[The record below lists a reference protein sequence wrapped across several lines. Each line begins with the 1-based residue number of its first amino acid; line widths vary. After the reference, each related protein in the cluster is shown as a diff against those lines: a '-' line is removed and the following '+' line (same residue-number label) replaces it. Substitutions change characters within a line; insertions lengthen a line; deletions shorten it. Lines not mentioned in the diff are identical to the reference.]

1 MEYLGG
7 GRGAHGLCSVR
18 RRFGGG
24 ARRPESAWPATATSG
39 ADGEGQAAQ
48 SGPTLDGYAA
58 AGQRGGRDRVQ
69 GGSTNGGSEQE
80 GSISRGLFAEISE
93 QPLSSGDVPVFGVR
107 LFRYATGAQNAGSR
121 RERDRD

>member
-1 MEYLGG
+1 MEYLGERG
-7 GRGAHGLCSVR
+7 GAHGLCSVR

-24 ARRPESAWPATATSG
+24 ARRTESAWPETAASG

-48 SGPTLDGYAA
+48 SSPTLNGYAA

-69 GGSTNGGSEQE
+69 GGSTSGGSEQE
-80 GSISRGLFAEISE
+80 GSTRRGLFAEISE

-107 LFRYATGAQNAGSR
+107 LFRHPAGAQNAGSR
-121 RERDRD
+121 RKRDRD